1 MPLSLCQK
9 KKKKKEKRTANWK
22 VACLFV
28 LVIAQ
33 LFFWWWCCAGVK
45 SCQVDSGYWLLSL
58 LFYLFCLKIRKRKT
72 NVFICKKE
80 KEERKFRLFV
90 NFNRE
95 GQEFEGQL

>member
-9 KKKKKEKRTANWK
+9 KKKRTAKWN
-22 VACLFV
+22 ACLFV

-80 KEERKFRLFV
+80 KERESFV
-90 NFNRE
+90 C
-95 GQEFEGQL
+95 L